1 MNSQFKVP
9 VINNMEEIIARLK
22 YLSNLDYWQ
31 SADDMQRVLEDIQD
45 FLNETFP
52 TIKEEDFS

>member
-9 VINNMEEIIARLK
+9 VITNMEEIIARLK
-22 YLSNLDYWQ
+22 YLSNLDYCQ
-31 SADDMQRVLEDIQD
+31 SAEDMQQALEDIQD

-52 TIKEEDFS
+52 SIKEEDFS